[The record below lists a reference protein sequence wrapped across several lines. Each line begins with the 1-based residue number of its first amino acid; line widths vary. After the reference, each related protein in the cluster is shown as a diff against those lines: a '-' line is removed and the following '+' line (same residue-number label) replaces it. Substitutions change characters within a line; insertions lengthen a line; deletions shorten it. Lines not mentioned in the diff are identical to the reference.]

1 MKWYSFWF
9 VLTMLMQWTKAYT
22 IKKNTESL
30 LVAIKE
36 TVLEVNADTTKCVVS
51 QD

>member
-1 MKWYSFWF
+1 
-9 VLTMLMQWTKAYT
+9 MLVQWTKAYT

-30 LVAIKE
+30 LVTSKE
-36 TVLEVNADTTKCVVS
+36 TVLEVNADTTKYMLS